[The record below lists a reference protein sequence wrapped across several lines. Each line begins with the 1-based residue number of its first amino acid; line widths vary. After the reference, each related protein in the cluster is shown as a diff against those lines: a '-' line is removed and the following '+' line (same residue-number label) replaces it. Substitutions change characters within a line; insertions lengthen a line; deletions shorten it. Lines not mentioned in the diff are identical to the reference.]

1 MAMNHQTDI
10 SNGHMH
16 TYMWKNLIDYFVNFV
31 FQCIWKMFMWYLFVL
46 KVTKKCHLN
55 VCILLS
61 ILPD

>member
-31 FQCIWKMFMWYLFVL
+31 FQISMHSFAFEKCLCDIYLFW
-46 KVTKKCHLN
+46 KSQK
-55 VCILLS
+55 IA
-61 ILPD
+61 I